1 MIDNKIWNKY
11 VNSIKNI
18 DPILKDK
25 IVSIFEFI
33 EEKFPELVL
42 EIKWNEPMFL
52 FNNSFIIA
60 FSVWKNHVSISPEKY
75 AIDIYQE
82 KLLSFNY
89 EVTSNLFKIKK
100 DQEVNFDLLFEIIN
114 FKMKDKANSKT
125 FWKSNEAK

>member
-1 MIDNKIWNKY
+1 MIDSNIWNKY

-25 IVSIFEFI
+25 IVSIFEFM

-42 EIKWNEPMFL
+42 EIKWNEPMFS

-60 FSVWKNHVSISPEKY
+60 FSVWKNHISISPEKY
-75 AIDIYQE
+75 AIDIYKE

-100 DQEVNFDLLFEIIN
+100 DQEIDFDLLFWWI
-114 FKMKDKANSKT
+114 
-125 FWKSNEAK
+125 

>member
-1 MIDNKIWNKY
+1 MIDSKIWNEY

-18 DPILKDK
+18 VLILKDK
-25 IVSIFEFI
+25 MVSIFQFM

-42 EIKWNEPMFL
+42 EIKWNQPMFS

-60 FSVWKNHVSISPEKY
+60 FSVWKNHISISPEKY
-75 AIDIYQE
+75 AIDMYKE

-89 EVTSNLFKIKK
+89 EATANLFKIKK

-114 FKMKDKANSKT
+114 FKIKDKSNSKT
-125 FWKSNEAK
+125 FFKSNKDK

>member
-75 AIDIYQE
+75 AIDIY
-82 KLLSFNY
+82 
-89 EVTSNLFKIKK
+89 IKK
-100 DQEVNFDLLFEIIN
+100 NYYHSI
-114 FKMKDKANSKT
+114 MKSLQIYLKSKKT
-125 FWKSNEAK
+125 KK

>member
-60 FSVWKNHVSISPEKY
+60 FSVWKNHVSIAPEKY

-114 FKMKDKANSKT
+114 FKIKDKSNSKT

>member
-1 MIDNKIWNKY
+1 
-11 VNSIKNI
+11 
-18 DPILKDK
+18 
-25 IVSIFEFI
+25 
-33 EEKFPELVL
+33 
-42 EIKWNEPMFL
+42 MFL

-100 DQEVNFDLLFEIIN
+100 DQEVNFDFLFEIIN
-114 FKMKDKANSKT
+114 FKIKDK
-125 FWKSNEAK
+125 SNYLFFKIKYSYLNTQSNFTI

>member
-1 MIDNKIWNKY
+1 MIDSKIWNKY

-60 FSVWKNHVSISPEKY
+60 FSVWKNHVSIAPEKY
-75 AIDIYQE
+75 AMDIYQE

-100 DQEVNFDLLFEIIN
+100 DQEVNFDLLLEIIN
-114 FKMKDKANSKT
+114 FKIKDKSNSKT

>member
-100 DQEVNFDLLFEIIN
+100 DQEVNFDLLLEIIN
-114 FKMKDKANSKT
+114 SL
-125 FWKSNEAK
+125 

>member
-60 FSVWKNHVSISPEKY
+60 FSVWKNHVSIAPEKY

-100 DQEVNFDLLFEIIN
+100 DQKVNFDLLFEIIN
-114 FKMKDKANSKT
+114 FKIKDKSNSKT
-125 FWKSNEAK
+125 FWKSNKAK

>member
-1 MIDNKIWNKY
+1 M
-11 VNSIKNI
+11 
-18 DPILKDK
+18 
-25 IVSIFEFI
+25 SIFEFI

-114 FKMKDKANSKT
+114 FKIKDKANSKT
-125 FWKSNEAK
+125 FWKSNNKAK

>member
-42 EIKWNEPMFL
+42 EIKWN
-52 FNNSFIIA
+52 
-60 FSVWKNHVSISPEKY
+60 
-75 AIDIYQE
+75 
-82 KLLSFNY
+82 
-89 EVTSNLFKIKK
+89 
-100 DQEVNFDLLFEIIN
+100 
-114 FKMKDKANSKT
+114 
-125 FWKSNEAK
+125 